1 MSYKWDLSHL
11 DRQAASSITQQLAD
25 HVARLIDA
33 GELAPGE
40 KLPPTRELAA
50 AAGINH
56 LTAARVYRKLAETG
70 YVTAAVGRGTF
81 VRTAPP
87 PSAAAA
93 AAAAGDDDEWQS
105 AVLPERPSSWAAS
118 AALEASFRFA
128 DDPGVIS
135 IAAGFPAPELVP
147 ASELAVIAGQVFAEC
162 GPAALAYISAEGVPA
177 LREELAARGQRSGF
191 ATSAEEIIVTSG
203 ARQGLELAARALL
216 RPGDVAVI
224 ESPSFIG
231 MLVSLQDT
239 GARVLGVPVDE
250 DGFDVDALERILARH
265 EVKVVAL
272 QTACHN
278 PTGRDT
284 SPERLERLA
293 ALARERSFFIVEDG
307 VYATLR
313 YEGEDRPRLRSAA
326 PGHVVYV
333 DSLSKTVGGGL
344 RLGWLAAQGPVLGR
358 LAALKTN
365 SDMGTSTLVQEMAL
379 RYLRGGAH
387 EDLMGRVTSE
397 YRRRR
402 DATCEALEKHLG
414 DELTFDVPV
423 GGHHVWATF
432 QRPLDERT
440 LYLEAVRAG
449 VTYTPGSA
457 TTVEPP
463 ARTSL
468 RLSFGLCTPEQ
479 LDEAIRRLATAVR
492 SARRLERRLASFP
505 VS

>member
-1 MSYKWDLSHL
+1 MSHKWDLTHI
-11 DRQAASSITQQLAD
+11 DRQGSTSITQQLVD
-25 HVARLIDA
+25 HIAGLIDT
-33 GELAPGE
+33 GDLEPGE

-50 AAGINH
+50 GAQINH
-56 LTAARVYRKLAETG
+56 LTAARVYRRLAEMG

-81 VRTAPP
+81 VRTLPP
-87 PSAAAA
+87 PAAAA
-93 AAAAGDDDEWQS
+93 AEGEDDEWQS
-105 AVLPERPSSWAAS
+105 VVLPERLSSWASS
-118 AALEASFRFA
+118 AALEASFRFV

-135 IAAGFPAPELVP
+135 VAAGFPADELVP
-147 ASELAVIAGQVFAEC
+147 VDELARIAAQVFEEC
-162 GPAALAYISAEGVPA
+162 GPEALAYRSAEGVTA
-177 LREELAARGQRSGF
+177 LREELAERGRRAGF
-191 ATSAEEIIVTSG
+191 ATDADEIIVTSG

-272 QTACHN
+272 QSACHN

-293 ALARERSFFIVEDG
+293 ALARERSFFVIEDG

-313 YEGEDRPRLRSAA
+313 YEGDDRPRLRAAA

-344 RLGWLAAQGPVLGR
+344 RLGWLAAQGPVLAR
-358 LAALKTN
+358 LAGLKTN
-365 SDMGTSTLVQEMAL
+365 SDMGTATLIQEMAL
-379 RYLRGGAH
+379 RYLASGAH
-387 EDLMGRVTSE
+387 EDLLARVTQE
-397 YRRRR
+397 YHRRR
-402 DATCEALEKHLG
+402 DAMCDAVAKHLA
-414 DELTFDVPV
+414 DEVAFDVPV

-432 QRPLDERT
+432 RSPLDERT
-440 LYLEAVRAG
+440 LYLEAIRAG
-449 VTYTPGSA
+449 VSYTPGSA
-457 TTVEPP
+457 MTVEPP
-463 ARTSL
+463 PRTAV
-468 RLSFGLCTPEQ
+468 RLSFGMAAPEQ
-479 LDEAIRRLATAVR
+479 IDEAVRRLATAVR
-492 SARRLERRLASFP
+492 SARRMERRLASFP

>member
-11 DRQAASSITQQLAD
+11 DRQGALSLTQQLVD
-25 HVARLIDA
+25 HVAGLIDA
-33 GELAPGE
+33 GDLAPGE

-56 LTAARVYRKLAETG
+56 LTAARVYRRLAEMG

-81 VRTAPP
+81 VRSAPP
-87 PSAAAA
+87 PAAAV
-93 AAAAGDDDEWQS
+93 DSEDDEWQS
-105 AVLPERPSSWAAS
+105 VVLPERASSWAQS
-118 AALEASFRFA
+118 AAFEASFRFT
-128 DDPGVIS
+128 DEEDVLS
-135 IAAGFPAPELVP
+135 VAAGFPAPELVP
-147 ASELAVIAGQVFAEC
+147 ADELAEVSARVFAEL
-162 GPAALAYISAEGVPA
+162 GPAALAYVSAEGVPA
-177 LREELAARGQRSGF
+177 LREELAQRGARSGF
-191 ATSAEEIIVTSG
+191 ATHAEEIIVTSG

-216 RPGDVAVI
+216 RPSDVAVI

-272 QTACHN
+272 QTACQN

-284 SPERLERLA
+284 SAERLERLA
-293 ALARERSFFIVEDG
+293 ALAKERSFFIIEDG

-313 YEGEDRPRLRSAA
+313 YQGEDRKRLRAAA
-326 PGHVVYV
+326 PGHVIYV
-333 DSLSKTVGGGL
+333 DSVSKTVGGGL

-358 LAALKTN
+358 LAALKAN
-365 SDMGTSTLVQEMAL
+365 ADMGTSTLVQEIAL
-379 RYLRGGAH
+379 RYLRSGAH
-387 EDLMGRVTSE
+387 EDLIERVTGE

-402 DATCEALEKHLG
+402 DAMCDALEKHLG

-423 GGHHVWATF
+423 GGHHVWATLR
-432 QRPLDERT
+432 RPLDERT

-457 TTVEPP
+457 TTVETPV
-463 ARTSL
+463 RTSM
-468 RLSFGLCTPEQ
+468 RLSFGMCTPEE
-479 LDEAIRRLATAVR
+479 LDEAVRRLAAAVR
-492 SARRLERRLASFP
+492 SARRLERRIASFP

>member
-11 DRQAASSITQQLAD
+11 ERGAASSITQQLVD
-25 HVARLIDA
+25 HVAGLIDA
-33 GELAPGE
+33 GRLEPGE
-40 KLPPTRELAA
+40 KLPPTRALAA

-56 LTAARVYRKLAETG
+56 LTAARVYRRLAETG

-81 VRTAPP
+81 VRTLPP
-87 PSAAAA
+87 VPDVADD
-93 AAAAGDDDEWQS
+93 AGDEWQGV
-105 AVLPERPSSWAAS
+105 VLPERPFSWAS
-118 AALEASFRFA
+118 TAALEASFRYN
-128 DDPGVIS
+128 DDPGVLS
-135 IAAGFPAPELVP
+135 LAAGFPAPELIP
-147 ASELAVIAGQVFAEC
+147 ADELAAVTADVFRRV
-162 GPAALAYISAEGVPA
+162 GPEALAYLSGEGLPA
-177 LREELAARGQRSGF
+177 LRQELAERGRRSGF
-191 ATSAEEIIVTSG
+191 ATDAEEIIVTSG

-216 RPGDVAVI
+216 RPGDVAVV

-231 MLVSLQDT
+231 MVVSLQDT

-272 QTACHN
+272 QTLCQN

-293 ALARERSFFIVEDG
+293 ALARERSFFILEDG

-313 YEGEDRPRLRSAA
+313 YEGSDRPRLRSAA

-344 RLGWLAAQGPVLGR
+344 RLGWIAARGPVLSR

-365 SDMGTSTLVQEMAL
+365 ADMATSTLVQEIVL
-379 RYLRGGAH
+379 GYLRSGAH
-387 EDLMGRVTSE
+387 EDLIMRATAE
-397 YRRRR
+397 YQRRR
-402 DATCEALEKHLG
+402 DALCEALADQLS
-414 DELTFDVPV
+414 DEVTFGVPA
-423 GGHHVWATF
+423 GGHHVWVSLR
-432 QRPLDERT
+432 RPVDERS
-440 LYLEAVRAG
+440 LYFEALRAG

-457 TTVEPP
+457 ATVEPP
-463 ARTSL
+463 PRTSM
-468 RLSFGLCTPEQ
+468 RLSFGMLDPER
-479 LDEAIRRLATAVR
+479 LGEAVKRLAVGVR
-492 SARRLERRLASFP
+492 AARRAERGAASFP